1 MKRYFSFRNS
11 ICFSAWNGEKILS
24 KTVIDVLEERGFI
37 EQVTETGLREAAA
50 KESLKCYVGFDPTAR
65 SLHLGHVIPVMGLA
79 HFQRMGHVPIALVG
93 GGTGMIGDPSGKTV
107 ERQLLS
113 KEDVEENAGRL
124 HKQLSKFFSF
134 EGPQAAL
141 MLNNAEW
148 LLPLKLVD
156 FLRDI
161 GKHFSVNSMIAKESV
176 RWRLEERGQGIS
188 FTEFS
193 YMLLQAYD
201 FYHLHAHHGCS
212 VQAGGKDQWGNITA
226 GIELIRRMS
235 GGSGHGIT
243 FPLLMTASGVKLG
256 KTEGAQGSEMIWLDP
271 ELTSPYRMYQYWI
284 NSDDRDVIKFLKLFT
299 FLEMEEINRLEESL
313 RNDPGKREPHR
324 ILAFEFTKIVHGEET
339 AKAVREVSGILFGGE
354 VQEISAEVFQTLAAE
369 VPATRIEKKR
379 LHDGVPLID
388 ILVETNLVKSK
399 RAARDL
405 IGQGG
410 AYVNNAAGKDQEA
423 KISLAQA
430 LSGRAVLLRGGKKN
444 YHLLIVE

>member
-1 MKRYFSFRNS
+1 M
-11 ICFSAWNGEKILS
+11 S

-37 EQVTETGLREAAA
+37 EQITGTGLREAAA
-50 KESLKCYVGFDPTAR
+50 TQSLKCYVGFDPTAR

-79 HFQRMGHVPIALVG
+79 HFQRMGHIPIALVG

-113 KEDVEENAGRL
+113 KEDVEANARRL
-124 HKQLSKFFSF
+124 QAQLSRFFRF
-134 EGPQAAL
+134 EGLHAAL
-141 MLNNAEW
+141 LLNNAEW

-161 GKHFSVNSMIAKESV
+161 GKHFSINAMIAKESV

-201 FYHLHAHHGCS
+201 FYHLHEHHGCS

-226 GIELIRRMS
+226 GIELIRRMN

-243 FPLLMTASGVKLG
+243 FPLLTTAAGVKIG
-256 KTEGAQGSEMIWLDP
+256 KTEGAEGSEMVWLDP
-271 ELTSPYRMYQYWI
+271 EMTPPYRMYQYWI
-284 NSDDRDVIKFLKLFT
+284 NTDDRDVIKFLKLFT
-299 FLEMEEINRLEESL
+299 FLELPAIGELEESL
-313 RNDPGKREPHR
+313 KQDPGKREPHR
-324 ILAFEFTKIVHGEET
+324 ALAFEFTKLAHGEST
-339 AKAVREVSGILFGGE
+339 AQAVRAASEILFGSE
-354 VQEISAEVFQTLAAE
+354 VREISQEVLDALAAE
-369 VPATRIEKKR
+369 MPCTRISKDR
-379 LHDGVPLID
+379 LSGGVLLVD
-388 ILVETNLVKSK
+388 ILVETKLAKSK

-410 AYVNNAAGKDQEA
+410 AYVNNVAWKEVEA
-423 KISLAQA
+423 KINLTQA
-430 LSGRAVLLRGGKKN
+430 LSGRAILLRSGKRT
-444 YHLLIVE
+444 YHLLIVD

>member
-1 MKRYFSFRNS
+1 M
-11 ICFSAWNGEKILS
+11 
-24 KTVIDVLEERGFI
+24 TD
-37 EQVTETGLREAAA
+37 TGLQEAAA
-50 KESLKCYVGFDPTAR
+50 SQSLKCYVGFDPTAR

-113 KEDVEENAGRL
+113 KEDVEKNGRRL
-124 HKQLSKFFSF
+124 QMQLSKFFSF
-134 EGPQAAL
+134 EGPHAAL

-156 FLRDI
+156 FLRDV
-161 GKHFSVNSMIAKESV
+161 GKHFSINAMIAKESV

-201 FYHLHAHHGCS
+201 FYHLYTHVGCS

-226 GIELIRRMS
+226 GIDLIRRMA
-235 GGSGHGIT
+235 GGSAHGIT
-243 FPLLMTASGVKLG
+243 FPLLTTASGVKIG
-256 KTEGAQGSEMIWLDP
+256 KTEGAEGSEMIWLDP
-271 ELTSPYRMYQYWI
+271 EMTSPYRMYQYWI
-284 NSDDRDVIKFLKLFT
+284 NTDDRDVIKFLKLFT
-299 FLEMEEINRLEESL
+299 FLEMEEIDRLEEAL
-313 RNDPGKREPHR
+313 RKDPGKRDPHR
-324 ILAFEFTKIVHGEET
+324 ALAFEFTRLIHGEET
-339 AKAVREVSGILFGGE
+339 AGAVREVSEILFGSE
-354 VQEISAEVFQTLAAE
+354 VREISLEVFKALTAEVSS
-369 VPATRIEKKR
+369 TRISTSR
-379 LHDGVPLID
+379 LQEGISLVD
-388 ILVETNLVKSK
+388 ILTETRLTKSR

-410 AYVNNAAGKDQEA
+410 AYVNNAAWREAEA
-423 KISLAQA
+423 KLSLNQA
-430 LSGRAVLLRGGKKN
+430 LSGRAVLLRSGKKN

>member
-1 MKRYFSFRNS
+1 
-11 ICFSAWNGEKILS
+11 LS

-37 EQVTETGLREAAA
+37 EQITDTGLREAAA
-50 KESLKCYVGFDPTAR
+50 TQSLKCYVGFDPTAR

-79 HFQRMGHVPIALVG
+79 HFQRMGHIPIALVG

-113 KEDVEENAGRL
+113 KEDVEANARRL
-124 HKQLSKFFSF
+124 QAQLSKFFRF
-134 EGPQAAL
+134 EGAHAAL
-141 MLNNAEW
+141 LLNNAEW

-161 GKHFSVNSMIAKESV
+161 GKHFSINAMIAKESV

-201 FYHLHAHHGCS
+201 FYHLHEHHGCS

-243 FPLLMTASGVKLG
+243 FPLLTTAAGVKIG
-256 KTEGAQGSEMIWLDP
+256 KTEGAEGSEMVWLDP
-271 ELTSPYRMYQYWI
+271 EMTPPYRMYQYWI
-284 NSDDRDVIKFLKLFT
+284 NTDDRDVVKFLRLFT
-299 FLEMEEINRLEESL
+299 FLDLPAIGELEESL
-313 RNDPGKREPHR
+313 KQDPGKREPHR
-324 ILAFEFTKIVHGEET
+324 ALAFEFTKLAHGEST
-339 AKAVREVSGILFGGE
+339 AQAVRAASEILFGSE
-354 VQEISAEVFQTLAAE
+354 VREISQAVLDALAAE
-369 VPATRIEKKR
+369 VPCTRISKER
-379 LHDGVPLID
+379 LSSGISLVD
-388 ILVETNLVKSK
+388 ILVETKLSKSK

-405 IGQGG
+405 VGQGG
-410 AYVNNAAGKDQEA
+410 AYVNNVPRREAEA
-423 KISLAQA
+423 KINLEQA
-430 LSGRAVLLRGGKKN
+430 LSGKAVLLRAGKKN
-444 YHLLIVE
+444 YHLLTVEHP